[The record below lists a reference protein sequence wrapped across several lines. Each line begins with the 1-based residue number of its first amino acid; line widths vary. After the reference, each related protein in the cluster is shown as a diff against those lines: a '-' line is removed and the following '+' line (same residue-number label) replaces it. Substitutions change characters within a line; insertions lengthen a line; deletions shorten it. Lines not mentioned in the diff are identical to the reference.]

1 MIWLTLLIIPLWLFL
16 FYGTIELL
24 DWFARDDEIQ
34 IYPNWP
40 LMFLIS
46 PVAFPL
52 LLFCFIK
59 RQVFYHAILL
69 KVRLLER
76 KQRRKKDG

>member
-1 MIWLTLLIIPLWLFL
+1 MSWNLLWIIPIWMFL
-16 FYGTIELL
+16 FSGTAELL
-24 DWFARDDEIQ
+24 DWLARDEEIQ

-40 LMFLIS
+40 LILLIT